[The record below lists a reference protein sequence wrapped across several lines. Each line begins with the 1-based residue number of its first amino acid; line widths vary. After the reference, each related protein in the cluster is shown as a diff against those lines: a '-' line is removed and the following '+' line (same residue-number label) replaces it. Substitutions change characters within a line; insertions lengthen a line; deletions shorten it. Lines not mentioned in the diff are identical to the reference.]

1 MTFQRN
7 TVIVLA
13 AALVAGLVYAP
24 IGNAA
29 TMNFADVPHG
39 SADITSYQ
47 ENDVSAFSP
56 FLVGWVNEP
65 GFAHMNSVGFG
76 SQISF
81 GLVNGGLFGAAGF
94 NFYSNGFSFAG
105 DPPETP
111 PMLTVTGYLDFG
123 AVATASFLISSISG
137 MAQSILLGNAFVGI
151 DQLTITMPSY
161 PFEFC
166 DFACVAIDLDNIT
179 LNPVTPAPVPLPA
192 SGALL
197 GGAAL
202 LLAAAARRG
211 VRRLG

>member
-1 MTFQRN
+1 MTFPGN
-7 TVIVLA
+7 AAIVLG
-13 AALVAGLVYAP
+13 AALAGGLAFAP

-29 TMNFADVPHG
+29 TMTFTDVPDG
-39 SADITSYQ
+39 SADLTSYQ
-47 ENDVSAFSP
+47 EDNISAFSP
-56 FLVGWVNEP
+56 YLVGWVNEP

-81 GLVNGGLFGAAGF
+81 GLLAGGLFDAAGF
-94 NFYSNGFSFAG
+94 NFFSNGYSFVG
-105 DPPETP
+105 DPPEQP

-137 MAQSILLGNAFVGI
+137 MAQSIVLGNAFAGI

-202 LLAAAARRG
+202 LLAGAGRRG
-211 VRRLG
+211 VRRRG